1 MMPPDDE
8 AVVAADIAAVT
19 AQVAADDAAR
29 AAEAV
34 AEADTKI
41 DPVIV
46 AAEVEMQRQE
56 EETARAR
63 IEANSAVKIAEI
75 QAEAPQWQT
84 ELISRIEA
92 LEMAITALTV
102 SQASTPP
109 TTAATVVVEPTAPT
123 VVENSGGDGGALPAA
138 ETSEPMPVVEPEN
151 VSSDPPAPAPARRQ
165 RWI

>member
-1 MMPPDDE
+1 MPPDNE

-34 AEADTKI
+34 AEAETKI

-92 LEMAITALTV
+92 LEMAMTVLTA
-102 SQASTPP
+102 SQSSTQPA
-109 TTAATVVVEPTAPT
+109 TAATVVVEPTAPT
-123 VVENSGGDGGALPAA
+123 VVENS
-138 ETSEPMPVVEPEN
+138 
-151 VSSDPPAPAPARRQ
+151 
-165 RWI
+165 